1 MVENAPVG
9 KATLI
14 KLDEMRCN
22 VYKQKDKLGW
32 PTTGIVKPMMVADL
46 AEDYEVAAV
55 PNYLEGLSA
64 LKRLNPEMV
73 IVNVS
78 LPLIDGWE
86 ACRELSRDFGLP
98 VMLLGRNGGD
108 AGWEKAFDAG
118 ADFYLKT
125 PFSKLEILSRIKA
138 ILRRTCRSNHPS
150 LPRR

>member
-1 MVENAPVG
+1 M
-9 KATLI
+9 
-14 KLDEMRCN
+14 
-22 VYKQKDKLGW
+22 KDDILVIEGVPHIRKRLL
-32 PTTGIVKPMMVADL
+32 TDL
-46 AEDYEVAAV
+46 ADDYEVTAV
-55 PNYLEGLSA
+55 PNYLEALSA

-86 ACRELSRDFGLP
+86 ACRELSQGFGLP
-98 VMLLGRNGGD
+98 VMLLGKNGGD

-118 ADFYLKT
+118 ADFYLKF

-138 ILRRTCRSNHPS
+138 ILRRTRLSPAS

>member
-1 MVENAPVG
+1 MKDAIL
-9 KATLI
+9 LI
-14 KLDEMRCN
+14 EGIPQLR
-22 VYKQKDKLGW
+22 KQLA
-32 PTTGIVKPMMVADL
+32 ADL
-46 AEDYEVAAV
+46 AEDYEVTAV
-55 PNYLEGLSA
+55 PNYLEALSA
-64 LKRLNPEMV
+64 LKRLNPEIV

-86 ACRELSRDFGLP
+86 ACRELSQGFGLP
-98 VMLLGRNGGD
+98 VMLLGKNGGD

-138 ILRRTCRSNHPS
+138 ILRRTCHNGYPS